1 MTVREPGLGEV
12 VVHDGGL
19 PFGDAHGH
27 GRGGGIGTSFGPHQ
41 SGAGILAGAEEG
53 DITGR
58 ARTTLPP
65 HAELERG
72 GHRLAYNA
80 QDLLGLVNE
89 VDRLWHGQ
97 PRDFERE
104 AVTRLFMWLT
114 LPARLLDARRP
125 AALARG
131 STLLRNVRFN
141 GASVRDIFFRDQ
153 DFTEVDAI
161 FLDVGSPVGHTGNG
175 ESYVVEVERKAQDR
189 DGDYF
194 RAMQRA
200 RKVSALFRRAFD
212 VLLRPVVIYDDRD
225 GQLGYPSFE
234 DDLVVVPMSRL
245 RALTEA
251 LPVSH
256 PDEVPG
262 RASDRTMV
270 KLDLLCLL
278 ARANPDDPRAS
289 RVSPRGLVD
298 AARRG
303 GLDLHLPV
311 MGHQNLDRAPPTLR
325 RWFQA
330 SREDDKHLVSRRISR
345 YLSELEEVGAVRGAS
360 SHPALTRSGGD
371 VVLAYTHFLDHDRR
385 AADGR

>member
-1 MTVREPGLGEV
+1 MP
-12 VVHDGGL
+12 
-19 PFGDAHGH
+19 
-27 GRGGGIGTSFGPHQ
+27 SK
-41 SGAGILAGAEEG
+41 
-53 DITGR
+53 
-58 ARTTLPP
+58 
-65 HAELERG
+65 AELETGVHLPALNDR
-72 GHRLAYNA
+72 
-80 QDLLGLVNE
+80 DLLDLVNE
-89 VDRLWHGQ
+89 VDSQWHGQ

-104 AVTRLFMWLT
+104 AVTRLFQWLT
-114 LPARLLDARRP
+114 LPARLLEPRRP
-125 AALARG
+125 AELARRA
-131 STLLRNVRFN
+131 TLLRNVRFN

-161 FLDVGSPVGHTGNG
+161 FLDVGSPVGHTGDG
-175 ESYVVEVERKAQDR
+175 ESYVIEVERKAQDR

-212 VLLRPVVIYDDRD
+212 VLLRPVVIYDDRR

-234 DDLVVVPMSRL
+234 DDLVVMPMSRL

-251 LPVSH
+251 LAVSH

-270 KLDLLCLL
+270 KLDLLWLL

-289 RVSPRGLVD
+289 RVSPKGLVD

-303 GLDLHLPV
+303 GVDLHLPV
-311 MGHQNLDRAPPTLR
+311 MGHQNLDRAASTLR
-325 RWFQA
+325 HWLES

-345 YLSELEEVGAVRGAS
+345 YLSELEEAGAVRGAPR
-360 SHPALTRSGGD
+360 HPVLTRSGGD
-371 VVLAYTHFLDHDRR
+371 LVLAYTHFLDHDRR